1 MKVGVHFNFQNHED
15 WDRFLRKEPGP
26 PKTTDQQIYDEEIA
40 LAEMVEP
47 LGFDSYWAIDH
58 HFTPY
63 VMTGGALQHLTF
75 MAGRTSSIDFGTM
88 IVVLP
93 WYDPLVVAD
102 QISALDNLLQGRQ
115 LTLGMGRGAAIREFD
130 AFRVPMAEARSR
142 FNESLE
148 ILRKAMSNEW
158 FSHDGEHFKIP
169 ETTIRPMFRNPQR
182 LMDRMRI
189 AWTSPETLP
198 IAANAGLGMLMTNQ
212 KSWDDYAG
220 DVAAFNSIRAGNG
233 LAPTQPTV
241 VVRMACAST
250 EEEAWDAMKKYSLEA
265 GESSKHHYQ
274 FDDPERF
281 AKTKGYEQYAKL
293 SSSITDQESVIEK
306 SARPQAWGTPD
317 QVFDRLKRIREQ
329 TSADEFV
336 LNVKFGTMPAEQA
349 ERSLRL
355 FAKEVLPRL
364 HELETPLAD
373 NMRGAAEGGDGHV
386 DFADLTAPTRLGH

>member
-1 MKVGVHFNFQNHED
+1 MKVGVHFNFQNYLD
-15 WDRFLRKEPGP
+15 WDRFLAKAPGP
-26 PKTTDQQIYDEEIA
+26 PKVTDQQIYDEELA
-40 LAEMVEP
+40 LAELVEP

-93 WYDPLVVAD
+93 WYDPIVVAD

-130 AFRVPMAEARSR
+130 AFRVPMSEARSR
-142 FNESLE
+142 FNETLE
-148 ILRKAMSNEW
+148 ILRKAMTQEW
-158 FSHDGEHFKIP
+158 FSHEGEHFTIP
-169 ETTIRPMFRNPQR
+169 ETTIRPSFRNPQR

-212 KSWDDYAG
+212 KSWDDYAD

-233 LAPTQPTV
+233 LKPTQPTV
-241 VVRMACAST
+241 VVRMTCAET
-250 EEEAWDAMKKYSLEA
+250 EEEAWRAMKAHSLQA
-265 GESSKHHYQ
+265 GESSRLHYQ

-281 AKTKGYEQYAKL
+281 RNTKGYEQYAKL
-293 SSSITDQESVIEK
+293 GNAITDQETQAEK

-317 QVFDRLKRIREQ
+317 QVFEKLKQIKGQ
-329 TSADEFV
+329 TSAEEFV
-336 LNVKFGTMPAEQA
+336 LNVRFGAMPAEQA

-364 HELETPLAD
+364 HELEAPLAD
-373 NMRGAAEGGDGHV
+373 GMRGSADGAGHAAFDSSEE
-386 DFADLTAPTRLGH
+386 PTRLGL

>member
-1 MKVGVHFNFQNHED
+1 MRVGVHFNFQNYLD
-15 WDRFLRKEPGP
+15 WDRFLAKEPGP
-26 PKTTDQQIYDEEIA
+26 PKVTDQQIYDEEIA
-40 LAEMVEP
+40 LAELVEP

-63 VMTGGALQHLTF
+63 VMTAGALQHLTF
-75 MAGRTSSIDFGTM
+75 MAGRTSRIDFGTM

-115 LTLGMGRGAAIREFD
+115 LTLGMGRGAAVREFD

-142 FNESLE
+142 FNETLE
-148 ILRKAMSNEW
+148 ILRKAMANEW
-158 FSHDGEHFKIP
+158 FSHEGEHFSIP
-169 ETTIRPMFRNPQR
+169 ETTIRPSYRNPQR
-182 LMDRMRI
+182 LLDRMRI

-212 KSWDDYAG
+212 KSWDDYAT

-233 LAPTQPTV
+233 LQPTQPTV
-241 VVRMACAST
+241 VVRMVCAET
-250 EEEAWDAMKKYSLEA
+250 EEEAWEAMKVHSLEA

-281 AKTKGYEQYAKL
+281 KNTKGYEQYAKL
-293 SSSITDQESVIEK
+293 SNAITDQELLAEK
-306 SARPQAWGTPD
+306 SARPQAYGTPD
-317 QVFDRLKRIREQ
+317 QVFEKLKEIQ
-329 TSADEFV
+329 SKTSAEEFV
-336 LNVKFGTMPAEQA
+336 LNVRFGAMPAEQA
-349 ERSLRL
+349 ERSMRL

-364 HELETPLAD
+364 HELDAPLAA
-373 NMRGAAEGGDGHV
+373 NMRGAVDGDGHV
-386 DFADLTAPTRLGH
+386 AFGSVEEPTRLGL

>member
-1 MKVGVHFNFQNHED
+1 MKVGVHFNFQNHLD
-15 WDRFLRKEPGP
+15 WERFLAKAPGP
-26 PKTTDQQIYDEEIA
+26 PKVTDQQIYDEEIA
-40 LAEMVEP
+40 LAELVEP

-75 MAGRTSSIDFGTM
+75 MAGRTSNIDFGTM

-93 WYDPLVVAD
+93 WYDPLMVAD

-130 AFRVPMAEARSR
+130 AFRVPMSEARSR
-142 FNESLE
+142 FNEALE
-148 ILRKAMSNEW
+148 ILRKAMSQEW
-158 FSHDGEHFKIP
+158 FSHEGEHFTIP
-169 ETTIRPMFRNPQR
+169 ETTIRPSYRNPQR

-212 KSWDDYAG
+212 KSWDDYST

-233 LAPTQPTV
+233 LEPTQPTV
-241 VVRMACAST
+241 VVRMTCAET
-250 EEEAWDAMKKYSLEA
+250 EDEAWEAMKVHSLEA
-265 GESSKHHYQ
+265 GESSRLHYQ
-274 FDDPERF
+274 FDDSERF
-281 AKTKGYEQYAKL
+281 RNTKGYEQYANL
-293 SSSITDQESVIEK
+293 SKAITDQETLADK

-317 QVFDRLKRIREQ
+317 QVFEKLKAIQ
-329 TSADEFV
+329 GKTSAEEFV
-336 LNVKFGTMPAEQA
+336 LNVRFGTMPIEQA

-364 HELETPLAD
+364 HELEAPLAD
-373 NMRGAAEGGDGHV
+373 EMRGAVDGAGHV
-386 DFADLTAPTRLGH
+386 DFSSAEEPTRLGL